1 MESRAPISAAS
12 LLATG
17 VAIAC
22 GIGLVAWLAPVLYR
36 WRANELRDERGWT
49 SIPQDTRQTKLAQQA
64 QLARYAWLDRTKGV
78 VSLPIERA
86 MSLCASEMSGAHG
99 TAPANAP
106 GGTAPGGTAPQQGAP
121 GQDAPIPPKEP
132 GHGEEARR

>member
-22 GIGLVAWLAPVLYR
+22 GVGLVAWLAPVLYR
-36 WRANELRDERGWT
+36 SRTSALREERGWT

-64 QLARYAWLDRTKGV
+64 QLQRYVWLDRTKGV
-78 VSLPIERA
+78 VSIPIERA
-86 MSLCASEMSGAHG
+86 MSLCASELGGTQGA
-99 TAPANAP
+99 AP
-106 GGTAPGGTAPQQGAP
+106 GGATPGGSAPQQGAP
-121 GQDAPIPPKEP
+121 GQDQPAPPKEP
-132 GHGEEARR
+132 GHGEGARR